1 MVGEQTIVAKLP
13 SEQIANEEYRK
24 GRSRACFVGLV
35 GAGRERDSLANW
47 LALPFEADGA
57 AFRVRH
63 GE

>member
-1 MVGEQTIVAKLP
+1 
-13 SEQIANEEYRK
+13 
-24 GRSRACFVGLV
+24 LV
-35 GAGRERDSLANW
+35 GAGRERDRLANW